1 MTGAPPPPPLPRW
14 PQVQAPSPPSPP
26 TPPSSPATSPP
37 TANPAK
43 PRKRWIVVLVLALVV
58 MLAIATAGTTLFF
71 TRTFPP
77 LSATYDFTDDIRDGN
92 IDSAYAQ
99 VCSRLQSTTSQRNF
113 ETFARRIQRGDS
125 LSVNLFSVDRNGNRA
140 SVDFDATYG
149 DSSDAVTT
157 TLRLVHEDGDWRPC
171 GADTH

>member
-1 MTGAPPPPPLPRW
+1 MTVAPPPPAVP
-14 PQVQAPSPPSPP
+14 APTDTAP
-26 TPPSSPATSPP
+26 TDT
-37 TANPAK
+37 AK

-58 MLAIATAGTTLFF
+58 ILMIGTAGTTLFF

-99 VCSRLQSTTSQRNF
+99 VCSRLQSTSSQRNF
-113 ETFARRIQRGDS
+113 ETFARRIQRADS

-140 SVDFDATYG
+140 SVDFSTTYG
-149 DSSDAVTT
+149 DSTGSVTT